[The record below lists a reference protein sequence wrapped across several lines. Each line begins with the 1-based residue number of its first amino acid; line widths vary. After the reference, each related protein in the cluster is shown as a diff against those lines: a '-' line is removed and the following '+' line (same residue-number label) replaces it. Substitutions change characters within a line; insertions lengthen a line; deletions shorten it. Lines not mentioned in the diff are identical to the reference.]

1 MSFKIKKSTTYA
13 TTIIILIV
21 AALAYKH
28 FYTEEPEKSPLTG
41 AAIVCNSPY
50 IRFEDSCCL
59 DKDSNRIC
67 DNDETVTE
75 NPEPAQEPTHDF
87 TPIQVTSVKIE
98 GNDVKLREVNG
109 VAANQGEKI
118 KVEIIFIAEET
129 DSNVEAKIHLSG
141 VEEDSVVITESKMF
155 PKIEKGTSYTITFYP
170 VLPTDVRDDNFKM
183 DMTISSLAPGK
194 VMQTYRLNRNEPE
207 PIILFHEF
215 WIDPENA
222 KGGENVSVMVD
233 FENRGQMEKFIK
245 ISVSVPQLNAG
256 AFTTVENMEKWDKRI
271 QRIVLPIP
279 QEYTGTVYNCVGD
292 FKDTCY
298 FDATVKIWFDYD
310 ENNLKYGDSVWRNG
324 PLEVTFDSN

>member
-1 MSFKIKKSTTYA
+1 MKKTTLYIISLA
-13 TTIIILIV
+13 VLIII
-21 AALAYKH
+21 AAAYKQ
-28 FYTEEPEKSPLTG
+28 YNPAEAKQEVSING
-41 AAIVCNSPY
+41 AAIVCNPPY
-50 IRFEDSCCL
+50 IYHGDSCCL
-59 DKDSNRIC
+59 DKDSNSIC

-75 NPEPAQEPTHDF
+75 NPNPAQEPTHDF
-87 TPIQVTSVKIE
+87 TPIKVTSVKIE
-98 GNDVKLREVNG
+98 GNDMKLREING

-118 KVEIIFIAEET
+118 KVEIIFVAEEA

-141 VEEDSVVITESKMF
+141 IEEDSVVITESKMF

-170 VLPTDVRDDNFKM
+170 VLPTDVRDDNFKI

-215 WIDPENA
+215 WFEPENA

-245 ISVSVPQLNAG
+245 ISVSVPQLNTG
-256 AFTTVENMEKWDKRI
+256 AFTTIENMEKWDKRI
-271 QRIVLPIP
+271 QRVVLPIP

-298 FDATVKIWFDYD
+298 FDVIVKIWFDYD
-310 ENNLKYGDSVWRNG
+310 ENNLNYGDTVWRNG
-324 PLEVTFDSN
+324 PLEVTFGNN